1 MNRHSRGFALIE
13 LMIVVG
19 IVAILTAVA
28 IPQYQSYV
36 LRTQL
41 SRGYAEL
48 TQLKKAAE
56 ICEADGNTQVDCVAD
71 TIDSNMLIT
80 APTVSFSPASIHA
93 TFGRNAS
100 PKLTGDTIS
109 LTRGEDGQWGCDITT
124 ASVDRRLY
132 PRGCR

>member
-1 MNRHSRGFALIE
+1 MDRISRGFTLIE
-13 LMIVVG
+13 LIIVV
-19 IVAILTAVA
+19 AIIAVLATIA

-56 ICEADGNTQVDCVAD
+56 ICEADGNTQADCVAD

-80 APTVSFSPASIHA
+80 APTVSFSPSSIHA

-100 PKLTGDTIS
+100 PKLTGDTIT
-109 LTRGEDGQWGCDITT
+109 LTRGSGGYWECEITT
-124 ASVDRRLY
+124 ASVDSRLY